1 MTNYTVQFV
10 LPVDNPVNK
19 VIVTKNRGSWCF
31 EVPVNHPEAHT
42 MGFMDLVAAAELS
55 GLLGLST
62 DSNNK
67 SLDRLKKSI
76 HKKSD
81 ANNSSKQSPDTPA
94 LRDRL
99 GYRERSGASDDSIR
113 KHD

>member
-76 HKKSD
+76 HKKGD
-81 ANNSSKQSPDTPA
+81 ANNSKQSQDSA
-94 LRDRL
+94 SLRDGL
-99 GYRERSGASDDSIR
+99 GYRERSGASDDPVR